1 MNEIL
6 TPCIVHN
13 IIICSTI
20 IILCVVAVSAFRIYK
35 VEERK
40 KKLEM
45 KDIENG
51 SCLGSYIFL
60 SSIVVLIAVLI
71 FSYAFF
77 ANKDVLDFMSLASAL
92 ISIILAVITIIYS
105 FVVNGQSTKQVDKL
119 ISASES
125 LQETADKAIQA
136 SNEMNETAHKVDEVS
151 KLYAAS
157 ARKLDNNIDIILEKI
172 GKVADA
178 IVSVDEYELKTDSDS
193 KKISSDKTIDE
204 FCSNCPN
211 AGLMIIYACMKAEK
225 SKRILHLKRVFD
237 PEMIMYY
244 VGFLASLQS
253 LGYVEADMNF
263 EKLTLK
269 NIMIHNDFKEIIP
282 KLIMSRKDNKFVKD
296 IYEKLNQMYP
306 KAK

>member
-20 IILCVVAVSAFRIYK
+20 IILCVVAVSAFRIHK

-92 ISIILAVITIIYS
+92 VSIILAVITIIYS

-119 ISASES
+119 ISTSENLRTTVRS
-125 LQETADKAIQA
+125 VGEVTRLYKESANDLQGD
-136 SNEMNETAHKVDEVS
+136 V
-151 KLYAAS
+151 
-157 ARKLDNNIDIILEKI
+157 
-172 GKVADA
+172 
-178 IVSVDEYELKTDSDS
+178 
-193 KKISSDKTIDE
+193 
-204 FCSNCPN
+204 
-211 AGLMIIYACMKAEK
+211 MI
-225 SKRILHLKRVFD
+225 LKRN
-237 PEMIMYY
+237 
-244 VGFLASLQS
+244 L
-253 LGYVEADMNF
+253 
-263 EKLTLK
+263 
-269 NIMIHNDFKEIIP
+269 
-282 KLIMSRKDNKFVKD
+282 
-296 IYEKLNQMYP
+296 
-306 KAK
+306 